1 MDGKQARRTGNSSP
15 LGLIFDHGCDAFST
29 GLQCMIVSKFMLL
42 GDSIYSVL
50 FVGLSCLIF
59 HVSTLEEYYTGGL
72 FLQVGNAISDGCLP
86 LILTKIYFAL
96 YGNLF
101 LKDIAFQ
108 KNHWYQG
115 SPELLKVDL
124 FSAFACFVQSSNVL
138 MILKNILDQRFKST
152 SAGYCEP
159 VILKDLAIQLIGY
172 LLTPIL
178 TTALAL
184 RSATPNY
191 FILILLQSFVM

>member
-1 MDGKQARRTGNSSP
+1 MPAWVFIFQAVAYLTYRMLDEMDGKQARRTGNSSP

-42 GDSIYSVL
+42 GDSMYSVL

-72 FLQVGNAISDGCLP
+72 YLQVGNFISDGCLP
-86 LILTKIYFAL
+86 VILVKIYFAL

-108 KNHWYQG
+108 KNYWYQG
-115 SPELLKVDL
+115 SPELLIVDL
-124 FSAFACFVQSSNVL
+124 FSAFACFV
-138 MILKNILDQRFKST
+138 
-152 SAGYCEP
+152 
-159 VILKDLAIQLIGY
+159 
-172 LLTPIL
+172 
-178 TTALAL
+178 
-184 RSATPNY
+184 
-191 FILILLQSFVM
+191 